1 MADYTNVSTKDL
13 VMRLNELIKSEQSLI
28 FEWNDICYELW
39 ARIPSL
45 SNDSDIKPKTL
56 SRQITYMK
64 EVPPG
69 TFDRGE

>member
-13 VMRLNELIKSEQSLI
+13 VMRLNELIKGEQSLI

-39 ARIPSL
+39 ERIPSI
-45 SNDSDIKPKTL
+45 SNDADIKPKTL

-64 EVPPG
+64 EPPPG
-69 TFDRGE
+69 TFDSSK